1 MVSYLQDGVKLLLR
15 RCLTRKITQK
25 ENKIDVEKTK
35 KKASLQDT
43 MLRRHGRWRYAVRRY

>member
-1 MVSYLQDGVKLLLR
+1 MVSYLQDGGKLLLR
-15 RCLTRKITQK
+15 RWLIRKIT
-25 ENKIDVEKTK
+25 EIDDKSGVKKAK